1 MYLFYLTMKT
11 TNGLIAIAIL
21 FYTLI
26 LAVLSPVLKRKEKY
40 GIVRVMSVL
49 PAIAAVIHFAIY
61 GIVCFWHFI
70 FLYLEALIPLMFLYS
85 GKKPKLRILRSV
97 TSSILAFVVCFVFL
111 VNAIGS
117 PMVHNYT
124 RMSYTESFKN
134 MLDTLEKEYCLS
146 SWKKI
151 DYDAL
156 YKEYLPQVE
165 EAERNNNEIEYA
177 AIITEVT
184 HKFYDSHTYSY
195 LSQNIDL
202 TTCEYMAGNDYGLSM
217 IRVDDGSVIAVS
229 VEPNCV
235 ANKEGIHNGT
245 TIVAWN
251 GKDIEEAA
259 AETECCFPGIS
270 FPVKE
275 NEDVFR
281 PMFLAGKGEECVD
294 ITFIDDEGAEQTI
307 SVKSIDTYYDRL
319 MSTYAKLSHLNTEER
334 NFYSCMLDDKCGYIQ
349 IISESYNPLWDNVA
363 CVRNGYYPKLTEYYA
378 DMIKN
383 LENQGMEYLIVDIR
397 NNGGGY
403 DCVAG
408 ALASLFTEEKKHM
421 VSFGYEDANG
431 YHISEN
437 QYIYPDGRYKD
448 LPVAVLVN
456 SQCMSAGDG
465 MAKFLGDCDNVTLMG
480 ITSSSGV
487 NQNNGGYIYLTESI
501 VVCYPVFLSL
511 SENGTPLI
519 DTDDT
524 RENNIPLDV
533 KIPITRENAEELF
546 GEDNK
551 DFELEYAIEYL
562 QKSN

>member
-1 MYLFYLTMKT
+1 
-11 TNGLIAIAIL
+11 
-21 FYTLI
+21 
-26 LAVLSPVLKRKEKY
+26 
-40 GIVRVMSVL
+40 
-49 PAIAAVIHFAIY
+49 
-61 GIVCFWHFI
+61 
-70 FLYLEALIPLMFLYS
+70 
-85 GKKPKLRILRSV
+85 
-97 TSSILAFVVCFVFL
+97 
-111 VNAIGS
+111 
-117 PMVHNYT
+117 
-124 RMSYTESFKN
+124 MSYTESFKN
-134 MLDTLEKEYCLS
+134 MLDTLEKEYCLN

-165 EAERNNNEIEYA
+165 EAERNNNEVEYA
-177 AIITEVT
+177 AIITKVT
-184 HKFYDSHTYSY
+184 HKFYDSHTDSCFSSNIY
-195 LSQNIDL
+195 LD
-202 TTCEYMAGNDYGLSM
+202 TCEYMAGNDYGLSM

-229 VEPNCV
+229 VEPNCE

-251 GKDIEEAA
+251 GKDIDEAV
-259 AETECCFPGIS
+259 AETDCCFPGVC

-294 ITFIDDEGAEQTI
+294 ITFINDEGAEQTI
-307 SVKSIDTYYDRL
+307 SVKNIDTYYDRL
-319 MSTYAKLSHLNTEER
+319 ISTYTKLLHLNTEQR

-349 IISESYNPLWDNVA
+349 IIEESYDDFWDNVA
-363 CVRNGYYPKLTEYYA
+363 YVRNGYYPKLTEYYA

-383 LENQGMEYLIVDIR
+383 LESQGMEYLVIDIR
-397 NNGGGY
+397 NNGGGN

-408 ALASLFTEEKKHM
+408 ALASLFTDEKKHM
-421 VSFGYEDANG
+421 ASAGYEDTEG
-431 YHISEN
+431 YHICES

-456 SQCMSAGDG
+456 SQCASAGDS
-465 MAKFLGDCDNVTLMG
+465 MAKMLGDCDNVTLMG

-487 NQNNGGYIYLTESI
+487 CQYTGGLICLTENI
-501 VVCYPVFLSL
+501 GVCYPVFLCL
-511 SENGTPLI
+511 SENGTSLI

-524 RENNIPLDV
+524 MENNIPLDL
-533 KIPITRENAEELF
+533 KIPITKENAEKIF

-551 DFELEYAIEYL
+551 DIELEHAIEYL